1 MDKPDKF
8 GKFIYAVLEEARR
21 NSLIDVC
28 ECFDISEAEMYD
40 CLDYIT
46 DELKIDVY

>member
-1 MDKPDKF
+1 MNKPDKF
-8 GKFIYAVLEEARR
+8 GKFIYAILEEARR

-40 CLDYIT
+40 CIDYLQ
-46 DELKIDVY
+46 DELKVDCY